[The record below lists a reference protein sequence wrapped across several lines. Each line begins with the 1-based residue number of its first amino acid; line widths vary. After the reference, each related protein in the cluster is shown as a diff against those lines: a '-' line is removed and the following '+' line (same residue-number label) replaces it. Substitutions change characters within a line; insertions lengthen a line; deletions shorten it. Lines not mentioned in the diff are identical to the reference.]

1 MNDHDIESLLAG
13 LPPRPPSPA
22 LVRRVAEDL
31 DLDGQWLR
39 PARRPAPRR
48 WAVPVLWAAAGAAAA
63 LAVMTM
69 IQPPA
74 ATPKAA
80 LAAPQSAPSLLPVGT
95 IREIVRTEDEGIQF
109 NETSKTHEQRVRLYS
124 LERQAWIDP
133 RDGAQ
138 ITVELPREESLVLP
152 VSYQ

>member
-13 LPPRPPSPA
+13 LEPRAPSPA

-31 DLDGQWLR
+31 ELDGQWLR

-63 LAVMTM
+63 LAVTTLL
-69 IQPPA
+69 QPPA
-74 ATPKAA
+74 TAPAVK
-80 LAAPQSAPSLLPVGT
+80 LAAATPSLLPVGT

-109 NETSKTHEQRVRLYS
+109 NETSKTHEQHVRLYS
-124 LERQAWIDP
+124 LERQAWIDA
-133 RDGAQ
+133 RDGAR
-138 ITVELPREESLVLP
+138 ITVELPREESFVLP